1 MRKLLCVKIDSL
13 THLFRIKKVYLLQ
26 STHRPT
32 YTKKNMDISH
42 QQPDDTETK
51 ISKIPKPFSI
61 ESLISTKSCSP
72 IRPDAFETHYPPT
85 LFPQNICLPNFP
97 MYNPWMGYLTQS
109 TNEQIN
115 QLFSNG
121 PNEKFVN
128 FLEHHP
134 DNRHDKLSEMFLTH
148 TANDPRIF
156 LNSDLVHR
164 EKIAQYLANNVR
176 EPKFTE
182 FLMNASKADFR
193 SDDEITDEHLLTA
206 SDNNCNKDLRQTS
219 ISVRNFTDGVS
230 NLSQLFVKSDQD
242 KDDEMETG
250 SESEL
255 SMTMSPDG
263 SHKNAGEGSV
273 ICF

>member
-1 MRKLLCVKIDSL
+1 
-13 THLFRIKKVYLLQ
+13 
-26 STHRPT
+26 
-32 YTKKNMDISH
+32 MDISH
-42 QQPDDTETK
+42 QAQPDDIEAK

-85 LFPQNICLPNFP
+85 LFPQNICVPNFP
-97 MYNPWMGYLTQS
+97 MYNPWMGYLTQQ

-115 QLFSNG
+115 QLFANG
-121 PNEKFVN
+121 PNEKFVTN
-128 FLEHHP
+128 FLEHQ

-148 TANDPRIF
+148 TTNDPRISF
-156 LNSDLVHR
+156 FNSDLVHR

-182 FLMNASKADFR
+182 FLMSASKTDFR
-193 SDDEITDEHLLTA
+193 GDDEITEELTT
-206 SDNNCNKDLRQTS
+206 SDNSSKDLRQTS
-219 ISVRNFTDGVS
+219 ISVRSFSDGVS

-263 SHKNAGEGSV
+263 SHKNTGKELV
-273 ICF
+273 E

>member
-1 MRKLLCVKIDSL
+1 MRRKLKCILSEN
-13 THLFRIKKVYLLQ
+13 FRFRFVSFSKYQVTIKQLHK
-26 STHRPT
+26 
-32 YTKKNMDISH
+32 MDIT
-42 QQPDDTETK
+42 QQTDDIQTK

-72 IRPDAFETHYPPT
+72 IRPDAFEQHYPPT

-121 PNEKFVN
+121 PNDKFVN
-128 FLEHHP
+128 FLEHQ
-134 DNRHDKLSEMFLTH
+134 DSRRDKLSEMFLTH

-156 LNSDLVHR
+156 LNSDPVHR

-182 FLMNASKADFR
+182 FLMSASKTDFR
-193 SDDEITDEHLLTA
+193 NDEENVDDHLFTA
-206 SDNNCNKDLRQTS
+206 SDNCNKDLRQTS
-219 ISVRNFTDGVS
+219 ISVRNFADGVS

-242 KDDEMETG
+242 KDDEMESG

-263 SHKNAGEGSV
+263 SHKNAGKKSV
-273 ICF
+273 NV

>member
-1 MRKLLCVKIDSL
+1 
-13 THLFRIKKVYLLQ
+13 
-26 STHRPT
+26 
-32 YTKKNMDISH
+32 MDISH
-42 QQPDDTETK
+42 QTDDMQTK
-51 ISKIPKPFSI
+51 LSKIPKPFSI

-115 QLFSNG
+115 QLFTNG
-121 PNEKFVN
+121 PNDKFVN
-128 FLEHHP
+128 FLEHQ
-134 DNRHDKLSEMFLTH
+134 DGRRDKLSEMFLTH

-156 LNSDLVHR
+156 LNGDPVHR

-182 FLMNASKADFR
+182 FLMSASKTDYR
-193 SDDEITDEHLLTA
+193 NDRNDEENVDDHLFTA
-206 SDNNCNKDLRQTS
+206 SDNCNKDARQTS
-219 ISVRNFTDGVS
+219 ISVRNFSDGVS

-242 KDDEMETG
+242 KDDEMESG
-250 SESEL
+250 SDSEL

-263 SHKNAGEGSV
+263 SHKNAGKKPEMFFCEIGDVVGSSV
-273 ICF
+273 QIFTT